1 MEKPSDF
8 WLCAS
13 GAQSAITLV
22 WSLRLSWSGF
32 PNHREAWWV
41 WDARGS
47 NRAGSLLYLVVH
59 TVLYSQC
66 IFNVC
71 VYTQRHFIHLA
82 GCTCAAF
89 LQCAR
94 SDKAGSGVCVVP
106 FPGAATRPWVGCH
119 QSTLDRTVLGSS
131 WESYRAYC
139 GFFWQIVIT
148 RQQSFCF
155 WLPEHDRAIFY
166 QLPVISWIIHGF
178 KNW

>member
-1 MEKPSDF
+1 MHLALRMQLH
-8 WLCAS
+8 LCE
-13 GAQSAITLV
+13 T
-22 WSLRLSWSGF
+22 SWSGF

-94 SDKAGSGVCVVP
+94 SDKAGSGRAVCRSLP
-106 FPGAATRPWVGCH
+106 RRSHP
-119 QSTLDRTVLGSS
+119 TLS
-131 WESYRAYC
+131 
-139 GFFWQIVIT
+139 
-148 RQQSFCF
+148 
-155 WLPEHDRAIFY
+155 WLP
-166 QLPVISWIIHGF
+166 PVHRRPHCPGVLFRIIRSILEIYLT
-178 KNW
+178 NCDN